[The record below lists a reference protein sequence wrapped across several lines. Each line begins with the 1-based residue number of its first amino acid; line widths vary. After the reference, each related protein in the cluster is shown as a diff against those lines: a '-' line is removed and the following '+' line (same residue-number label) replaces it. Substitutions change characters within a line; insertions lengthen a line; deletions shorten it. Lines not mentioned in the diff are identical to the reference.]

1 MQLLINKYHL
11 SSAFII
17 RYAQRALWI
26 KKFGSIGLFILLI
39 NSCTNYEDPSIESL
53 VNYRFNYQNTNPISY
68 GGEYLQDSIYVQVQ
82 NFNSPLDVSGFT
94 VEFKV
99 QKGGGSVDQ
108 QTVITRKDGKAST
121 RWKLGTDSFIQI
133 VTARISG
140 PDGKLLPE
148 ATLTAHGILRNAWNE
163 VDIYPLSNL
172 IDLAADTVNHISWM
186 ISSGGIYKRG
196 TNFLDWQQI
205 NQQKIQSAKAIEI
218 DKNGVI
224 YIGTYNGE
232 LYKSTD
238 HGLTWIKC
246 TNPIPNLS
254 NYFNFWITN
263 DGDLWATG
271 YYSGLWHSSDGG
283 KTWINPANGNDKN
296 DYIVG
301 INRLKDGS
309 LLSISGMTQLLM
321 KSEDNGKNWTSF
333 ESPKYL
339 GNLYMTEKQE
349 IIVSDYTTPANFFLS
364 DDKGK
369 SFRKI
374 HSVLVSYAT
383 GSFEPNIQKFG
394 SYYYILVPGTG
405 ILKTKNFEQFE
416 TILTEPNIIGVY
428 LDHTGTI
435 LAKGWRDK
443 QNKTF
448 IYNQN

>member
-11 SSAFII
+11 SVSFQIKWIRIFSCVKACGFIT
-17 RYAQRALWI
+17 
-26 KKFGSIGLFILLI
+26 SVILLA
-39 NSCTNYEDPSIESL
+39 NSCTNYEDPSIETL
-53 VNYRFNYQNTNPISY
+53 VNYRFNYQNTNQISY
-68 GGEYLQDSIYVQVQ
+68 GGEYLQDSIYVQIK
-82 NFNSPLDVSGFT
+82 NYISPFDASGFN

-99 QKGGGSVDQ
+99 QKGGGLIDHQ
-108 QTVITRKDGKAST
+108 QVKTRKDGKAAT

-133 VTARISG
+133 VTARITG
-140 PDGKLLPE
+140 PDGNLHPE
-148 ATLTAHGILRNAWNE
+148 ATITAHGILRKAWNE

-196 TNFLDWQQI
+196 TNFLDWQPI
-205 NQQKIQSAKAIEI
+205 NQQKIQSARAIEI

-238 HGLTWIKC
+238 HGLSWIKC
-246 TNPIPNLS
+246 TNPIPSLPNS
-254 NYFNFWITN
+254 FYFWITN

-271 YYSGLWHSSDGG
+271 YNSGLWHSSDGG
-283 KTWINPANGNDKN
+283 KTWINPANGADKN
-296 DYIVG
+296 DFIVG

-309 LLSISGMTQLLM
+309 LLSIFGIKNLLM
-321 KSEDNGKNWTSF
+321 RSEDNGKTWTSF

-339 GNLYMTEKQE
+339 GNLYVTEKQQ
-349 IIVSDYTTPANFFLS
+349 IIVSDYTTPSNFFLS
-364 DDKGK
+364 DDQGK

-374 HSVLVSYAT
+374 HSVIVSYAT
-383 GSFEPNIQKFG
+383 GYLEPNIQKFG
-394 SYYYILVPGTG
+394 SYYYILVSGTG
-405 ILKTKNFEQFE
+405 ILKTQNFEQFE
-416 TILTEPNIIGVY
+416 TILSEPNISGVY
-428 LDHTGTI
+428 LDHTGSI

-448 IYNQN
+448 IYNPE

>member
-1 MQLLINKYHL
+1 MRQLTIKYIPNNLLLKWVRIPLLMLSISVIN
-11 SSAFII
+11 AC
-17 RYAQRALWI
+17 
-26 KKFGSIGLFILLI
+26 
-39 NSCTNYEDPSIESL
+39 NNYPDPSTETL
-53 VNYRFNYQNTNPISY
+53 VNYNVSYMNPNQISI
-68 GGEYLQDSIYVQVQ
+68 GGEYMKDSIYVQIY
-82 NFNSPLDVSGFT
+82 NYKSPQDISGFT

-108 QTVITRKDGKAST
+108 QQVKTRKDGKAAT
-121 RWKLGTDSFIQI
+121 RWKLGNDSFTQI
-133 VTARISG
+133 VTARVTD

-148 ATLTAHGILRNAWNE
+148 ATITAHGILRNAWNE

-172 IDLAADTVNHISWM
+172 VDLAADTVNHISWM

-196 TNFLDWQQI
+196 TGFLDWQQI
-205 NQQKIQSAKAIEI
+205 NQQKIQSPRKIEI

-224 YIGTYNGE
+224 YIGTYNCE

-246 TNPIPNLS
+246 TNPFPSLS
-254 NYFNFWITN
+254 YSFYFWITN
-263 DGDLWATG
+263 DDDLWAAG
-271 YYSGLWHSSDGG
+271 YDSGLWHSSDGG
-283 KTWINPANGNDKN
+283 NTWVNPANGADKN

-309 LLSISGMTQLLM
+309 LISISGTKQLLM
-321 KSEDNGKNWTSF
+321 RSEDNGKTWTSF

-339 GNLYMTEKQE
+339 GNLYVTEKQE
-349 IIVSDYTTPANFFLS
+349 IIVSDYTTPSNFFLS
-364 DDKGK
+364 DDQGK

-383 GSFEPNIQKFG
+383 GFLEPNIQKFG
-394 SYYYILVPGTG
+394 SYYYIIVPGTG
-405 ILKTKNFEQFE
+405 IIKTQNFEQFE
-416 TILTEPNIIGVY
+416 TILTEPNISGVY

-443 QNKTF
+443 QNRTF
-448 IYNQN
+448 IYNPE

>member
-1 MQLLINKYHL
+1 MKPLTIKYKLNNLLLK
-11 SSAFII
+11 
-17 RYAQRALWI
+17 WI
-26 KKFGSIGLFILLI
+26 KIPLLVLSISVI
-39 NSCTNYEDPSIESL
+39 NACNNYSDPSIETL
-53 VNYRFNYQNTNPISY
+53 VNYNVSYMNPNQISI
-68 GGEYLQDSIYVQVQ
+68 GGEYMKDSIYVQIY
-82 NFNSPLDVSGFT
+82 NYESPQDISGFT

-108 QTVITRKDGKAST
+108 QQVKTRKDGKAAT
-121 RWKLGTDSFIQI
+121 RWKLGNDSFTQI
-133 VTARISG
+133 VTARVTD

-148 ATLTAHGILRNAWNE
+148 ATITAHGILRNAWNE

-172 IDLAADTVNHISWM
+172 VDLAADTVNHISWM

-196 TNFLDWQQI
+196 TGFLDWQQI
-205 NQQKIQSAKAIEI
+205 NQQKIQSPRKIEI

-224 YIGTYNGE
+224 YIGTYNCE

-246 TNPIPNLS
+246 TNPFPSLS
-254 NYFNFWITN
+254 YSFYFWITN
-263 DGDLWATG
+263 DDDLWAAG
-271 YYSGLWHSSDGG
+271 YDSGLWHSSDGG
-283 KTWINPANGNDKN
+283 NTWVNPANGADKN

-309 LLSISGMTQLLM
+309 LISISGTKQLLM
-321 KSEDNGKNWTSF
+321 RSEDNGKTWTSF

-339 GNLYMTEKQE
+339 GNLYVTEKQE
-349 IIVSDYTTPANFFLS
+349 IIVSDYTTPSNFFLS
-364 DDKGK
+364 DDQGK

-383 GSFEPNIQKFG
+383 GFLEPNIQKFG
-394 SYYYILVPGTG
+394 SYYYIIVPGTG
-405 ILKTKNFEQFE
+405 IIKTQNFEQFE
-416 TILTEPNIIGVY
+416 TILTEPNISGVY

-443 QNKTF
+443 QNRTF
-448 IYNQN
+448 IYNPE